1 MLTSKQRAR
10 LRAMANSLDP
20 IFQIGKDGVTDN
32 LIQGVNEA
40 LEKRELVKVSIL
52 ENSPA
57 LAKESYELIAERTG
71 AEQVQCIGRRFVLYR
86 ESEKY
91 KRIEL

>member
-1 MLTSKQRAR
+1 MLTSKQRAK
-10 LRAMANSLDP
+10 LRSMANGLDP
-20 IFQIGKDGVTDN
+20 IFQIGKDGVTEN
-32 LIQGVNEA
+32 LIKGVDEA

-57 LAKESYELIAERTG
+57 QAKESMGLIAGRIG

>member
-10 LRAMANSLDP
+10 LRSMANSLAP
-20 IFQIGKDGVTDN
+20 IFQIGKEGVTEN
-32 LIQGVNEA
+32 LIQGVDEA
-40 LEKRELVKVSIL
+40 LERRELVKISIL

-57 LAKESYELIAERTG
+57 KAKESMELIASSIG

-91 KRIEL
+91 KQIEL

>member
-1 MLTSKQRAR
+1 MLTSKQRAK
-10 LRAMANSLDP
+10 LRSMANGLDP
-20 IFQIGKDGVTDN
+20 IFQIGKDGVTEN
-32 LIQGVNEA
+32 LIQGVDEA

-57 LAKESYELIAERTG
+57 QARESMELIAGRIG
-71 AEQVQCIGRRFVLYR
+71 AERVQCIGRRFVLYR